1 VQKVLQEAAYDSKQK
16 VEYIFEEVTNTIK
29 ESADIRR
36 LFNRKILNILIEKDK
51 DEYANVFSTYE

>member
-1 VQKVLQEAAYDSKQK
+1 MLQEAAYDSKQK